1 MKIEHI
7 FFDLDHTLWDFEKNS
22 ALTFEKIFLENK
34 IDLDI
39 QDFLKV
45 YVPLNLQY
53 WKLYR
58 NEKVSKEALRYERL
72 KKSFDAINYNVSDAL
87 IDTLATAYIDNLS
100 NFNHLFEGTLELL
113 DYLKEK
119 KYSLHIITN
128 GFEEVQN
135 KKMINSKLY
144 PYFEQIITS
153 ESVGVKKP
161 DSRVFE
167 HALKVSNAKRE
178 NSIMIGDSLE
188 ADIHGAINVGLS
200 AIHCV
205 FDATTPID
213 KNVNVVTSLLEI
225 KRYL

>member
-45 YVPLNLQY
+45 YVPLNLKY

>member
-1 MKIEHI
+1 MKIEHV

-39 QDFLKV
+39 EDFLKV

-72 KKSFDAINYNVSDAL
+72 KKSFDAVNYNVSDAL

-135 KKMINSKLY
+135 KKMINSNLY

-161 DSRVFE
+161 DARVFE
-167 HALKVSNAKRE
+167 HALDVSKAKKE

-205 FDATTPID
+205 FDAKTPID
-213 KNVNVVTSLLEI
+213 KNINVVTSLLEI

>member
-161 DSRVFE
+161 DARVFE
-167 HALKVSNAKRE
+167 HALEVSKAKKE

>member
-1 MKIEHI
+1 MKIEHV

-39 QDFLKV
+39 EDFLKV

-72 KKSFDAINYNVSDAL
+72 KKSFDAVNYNVSDAL

-119 KYSLHIITN
+119 KYNLHIITN

-161 DSRVFE
+161 DARVFE
-167 HALKVSNAKRE
+167 HALDVSKAKKE

-213 KNVNVVTSLLEI
+213 KNINVVTSLLEI